1 MIGVMNDTWVGSTV
15 PDGHTDRS
23 DWQVSHRA
31 LTHGPA
37 DDTPRESVNDDG
49 EVQPALVGVLLRH
62 IGHPQLIG
70 PLCSK
75 RPLYELWSGRT
86 SRVSVRDPFRAPAAD
101 AFDAKLSHEASH
113 AFLSASNVVDVPQ
126 LRMNAR
132 RTVGASAQSV
142 DTHDVFFEHLV
153 LLVAPRGFSLPPR
166 IATTVETPSRR
177 HQKAM
182 GLPAFSRPT
191 NPNPATGSRPSPWRR
206 KLRPFL
212 ESR

>member
-1 MIGVMNDTWVGSTV
+1 MRAMLRRLTRAACISVHAPDGSHSYVAIFFILVLPNT

-75 RPLYELWSGRT
+75 RPLYEVWSGRT

-101 AFDAKLSHEASH
+101 AFDAKLSHEAS
-113 AFLSASNVVDVPQ
+113 
-126 LRMNAR
+126 
-132 RTVGASAQSV
+132 
-142 DTHDVFFEHLV
+142 
-153 LLVAPRGFSLPPR
+153 
-166 IATTVETPSRR
+166 
-177 HQKAM
+177 
-182 GLPAFSRPT
+182 
-191 NPNPATGSRPSPWRR
+191 
-206 KLRPFL
+206 
-212 ESR
+212 